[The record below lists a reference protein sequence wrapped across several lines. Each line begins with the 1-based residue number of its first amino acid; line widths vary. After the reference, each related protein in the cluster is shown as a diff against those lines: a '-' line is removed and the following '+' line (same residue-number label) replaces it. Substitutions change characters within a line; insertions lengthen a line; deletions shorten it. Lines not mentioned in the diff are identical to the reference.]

1 MLGFVVP
8 IKSRKI
14 SKSWDNLSLL
24 FERTARSMCNQTNP
38 DFRMIVV
45 CQEKPNI
52 KFEHPN
58 LHYLT
63 VDMGLPVPT
72 TIVEKRVDKMYKI
85 IAGVRLAKEMGC
97 SHIMQADGD
106 DCVSR
111 CLADLVAQNKSV
123 DGYFFKKGYV
133 YNHNSNVMKVM
144 RKGFHLYCGTTH
156 IIRSDLYDTSE
167 DTLGRIPESIT
178 SPSQIPKDIHDF
190 YYCHRYFGSAV
201 ESKGAHLEP
210 LPFLGS
216 IYILG
221 NRENLSSEDL
231 VNMEKRKNMSFKVRL
246 LNLKASLLDYRK
258 LTPKIREEFGLYDIE
273 LINP

>member
-24 FERTARSMCNQTNP
+24 FERTAKSICNQTHP

-45 CQEKPNI
+45 CQEQPNI

-58 LHYLT
+58 LQYLT
-63 VDMGLPVPT
+63 VDLGLPVPT

-85 IAGVRLAKEMGC
+85 IAGVRWAKEIGC
-97 SHIMQADGD
+97 AHIMLADGD

-111 CLADLVAQNKSV
+111 CLADFVAQNKSV
-123 DGYFFKKGYV
+123 YGYFFKRGYC
-133 YNHNSNVMKVM
+133 YNNSNVIKIM
-144 RKGFHLYCGTTH
+144 RKGFHHYCGTTH
-156 IIRSDLYDTSE
+156 IIRSDLYDVSE
-167 DTLGRIPESIT
+167 ATLARIPDSIT
-178 SPSQIPKDIHDF
+178 SPNQIPQDIHDF
-190 YYCHRYFGSAV
+190 YYCHRYFARAV
-201 ESKGAHLEP
+201 ESKGGHLEP
-210 LPFLGS
+210 LPFVGS

-221 NRENLSSEDL
+221 NRENLSSEDII
-231 VNMEKRKNMSFKVRL
+231 NIEKRKNMSLKVRL

-258 LTPKIREEFGLYDIE
+258 LTPEIRQEFGLYDLE